1 METGMEPVSNPPAA
15 EHPTQEVGRE
25 DEHVEGR
32 ASAATGAAPHPWD
45 GYLTG
50 PENEL
55 AMAAAQA
62 MARGERDGISPL
74 VVHGPSGVGK
84 SRLLAGLVA
93 EWLRRQPSSPVAH
106 LDAHAFGSACL
117 EAAGEAAGS
126 GWSALR
132 GRFRCVGL
140 FVLEDLEGLERAP
153 LARDELAHTLDAL
166 DASGAAVAVSARSAP
181 GTWPRL
187 EWPVRLINRLLGGLA
202 VRIAPPGL
210 ASRRRYVLHHATQH
224 GVALQAEAV
233 ETLARAADGYRPL
246 DGWITRLALEDRLNR
261 TQEGREG
268 ARGQAT
274 PRSGQRPHS
283 RLRSGSTA
291 LDQHTVATILAEET
305 LLADPLVTIDAIAQA
320 VATRFGVRLDVLRG
334 PNRRASVVM
343 VRHLAMHLA
352 RTLAGS
358 SFPAIGTYFGRRDP
372 ATVRHACKAACQR
385 LNADPTLAAA
395 VATLGR
401 RWQMTDA

>member
-15 EHPTQEVGRE
+15 EHPTQEVGGE
-25 DEHVEGR
+25 DEHAEGR

-93 EWLRRQPSSPVAH
+93 EWLRRQPGSPVAH

-224 GVALQAEAV
+224 GVALQADAV
-233 ETLARAADGYRPL
+233 ETLAQAADGYRPL

-261 TQEGREG
+261 ARRQGRG
-268 ARGQAT
+268 
-274 PRSGQRPHS
+274 
-283 RLRSGSTA
+283 SGSSHAAQWSTA
-291 LDQHTVATILAEET
+291 ALTPALWVD
-305 LLADPLVTIDAIAQA
+305 
-320 VATRFGVRLDVLRG
+320 
-334 PNRRASVVM
+334 RARSA
-343 VRHLAMHLA
+343 HGCH
-352 RTLAGS
+352 
-358 SFPAIGTYFGRRDP
+358 
-372 ATVRHACKAACQR
+372 H
-385 LNADPTLAAA
+385 
-395 VATLGR
+395 LGR
-401 RWQMTDA
+401 GNSPGRSACDHRCDYPSRGHAVRSPARCIARAEPPGVSRHGPPPGHASGPDTRRFQFPCNRDLLRRSRPGHRSSCL

>member
-1 METGMEPVSNPPAA
+1 MEPVSNPPAA
-15 EHPTQEVGRE
+15 EHATQEVGRE

-32 ASAATGAAPHPWD
+32 ASAATGASSHPWD

-55 AMAAAQA
+55 AMAAAQG
-62 MARGERDGISPL
+62 MARGEREGISPL

-93 EWLRRQPSSPVAH
+93 EWLRRQPGRSVAH
-106 LDAHAFGSACL
+106 LDAQDFGSACL
-117 EAAGEAAGS
+117 AAAGEAAGA

-132 GRFRCVGL
+132 ARLRCVEL

-166 DASGAAVAVSARSAP
+166 DATGAAVAVSARSAP

-202 VRIAPPGL
+202 ARIAPPGL
-210 ASRRRYVLHHATQH
+210 TSRRRYVLQHAAQH

-233 ETLARAADGYRPL
+233 EMLAQAADGYRPL
-246 DGWITRLALEDRLNR
+246 DGWIARLALEDRLNR
-261 TQEGREG
+261 AQEGKEG
-268 ARGQAT
+268 AQGRATARG
-274 PRSGQRPHS
+274 GQRP
-283 RLRSGSTA
+283 RSHLCRGSAA
-291 LDQHTVATILAEET
+291 LDPHTVATILAEET

-320 VATRFGVRLDVLRG
+320 VAARFRVRLDMLRG
-334 PNRRASVVM
+334 PSRRASVVA

-352 RTLAGS
+352 RTHAGS
-358 SFPAIGTYFGRRDP
+358 SFPAIGIYFGGRDP
-372 ATVRHACKAACQR
+372 ATVRHACKAASQR
-385 LNADPTLAAA
+385 LSADPTLAAA
-395 VATLGR
+395 VATLSQG
-401 RWQMTDA
+401 WQMTDA